1 MDLKPVD
8 VVREAKAMVE
18 GLTANPLDG
27 RPLRL
32 SEAKVLYTTA
42 VWLILGLDRRG
53 IRFRMERRDDETS
66 TYDHI
71 YD

>member
-1 MDLKPVD
+1 MTPVE

-18 GLTANPLDG
+18 GLQSNPLDG

-42 VWLILGLDRRG
+42 VWLILGLAERG
-53 IRFRMERRDDETS
+53 IKFTKETPNAES
-66 TYDHI
+66 QAHQS
-71 YD
+71 